1 MLPHALDCPLSD
13 SPTKEIAMSRIRN
26 SHLSRLGVVLGLLL
40 LVAAPAMAS
49 PDEEGDVAQSRRTVE
64 GGEALPQ
71 GTLRIRSHEVK
82 VVINNGFAT
91 TTVDQ
96 VLENGTG
103 QDVEAAW
110 AFPLPKEAALSELSL
125 RAGGKQY
132 VGEVVEKQRAHEI
145 YQAEKTAGHTTAMA
159 EQHEY
164 FHYQVRIARVPAR
177 GEVIARIVYYQAL
190 EIESGV
196 GRYLYPMQEGN
207 TDDLSRAFWSMERK
221 AAGRLSFDVTL
232 KTAFP
237 VDRLHSPSHPG
248 MQFQNA
254 EEGTWHAMLQQ
265 PSATLDR
272 DFTLLYRLHPDVPAR
287 VEMLTHRVEGATE
300 GTFMAVVTPGSDL
313 APIESGTD
321 WAFVLDVSG
330 SMQGEK
336 IRLLKKGVAKAMA
349 GLSPKDR
356 IQIFTFNNS
365 ARALTRQ
372 WLPADAGGRGEA
384 QRLVDGIAANGGT
397 NVFAGLGA
405 AYAVMDQDRPTGI
418 ILVSDG
424 VANVG
429 PHHYRDL
436 IGLGKKHD
444 VRVFT
449 FAIGNSANERLLDD
463 LATLS
468 GGTSASVSA
477 QDEIGAHL
485 LLARERMTHTALHG
499 VRFELPGATVI
510 HPKTMPTLYMGQQL
524 VVLGRYDKIGEVP
537 LKVTARISGKEATWT
552 ESVNLPASDN
562 ANPEL
567 ERLYALAAITD
578 LQREAW
584 LRTGDGG
591 EARSAIVDMALRYSL
606 VTDYTSMIVM
616 EDERKA
622 QYGVTNQNAERRQR
636 EVAAA
641 SRRAAGTN
649 SVGMHTSGAP
659 IAGTRAAH
667 APSRYAARQQGGG
680 SSGGGGGGGSGAL
693 GPLHLL
699 LAGGLALAARRR
711 RKRAA

>member
-1 MLPHALDCPLSD
+1 MF
-13 SPTKEIAMSRIRN
+13 RIRN
-26 SHLSRLGVVLGLLL
+26 PHVTGLGLVLGLLL
-40 LVAAPAMAS
+40 LAAAPAMAT
-49 PDEEGDVAQSRRTVE
+49 PDEEGAPGAAAQSRRTVE
-64 GGEALPQ
+64 SGEALPQ
-71 GTLRIRSHEVK
+71 GTLQIRSHDVT

-132 VGEVVEKQRAHEI
+132 IGEVVEKQRAQEI
-145 YQAEKTAGHTTAMA
+145 YQAEKAAGRTTAIA

-164 FHYQVRIARVPAR
+164 FHYQVKIARVPAR
-177 GEVIARIVYYQAL
+177 GEVIARVVYYQAL
-190 EIESGV
+190 ELESGV

-207 TDDLSRAFWSMERK
+207 TDDLDRAFWSMDRK
-221 AAGRLSFDVTL
+221 ATGRLSFDVTL

-237 VDRLHSPSHPG
+237 VDRLQSPSHPG
-248 MQFQNA
+248 MQFQRSG
-254 EEGTWHAMLQQ
+254 EETWHATLQQ
-265 PSATLDR
+265 PSASLDR
-272 DFTLLYRLHPDVPAR
+272 DFTLMYRLHPDVPAR
-287 VEMLTHRVEGATE
+287 IEMLTNRTEGAPE

-313 APIESGTD
+313 APIQSGTD

-349 GLSPKDR
+349 GLSPRDR
-356 IQIFTFNNS
+356 IQIFTFNNR
-365 ARALTRQ
+365 ARRLTRQ
-372 WLPADAGGRGEA
+372 WLPADADGRSKA

-397 NVFAGLGA
+397 DVFAGLSE

-524 VVLGRYDKIGEVP
+524 VVFGRYDRVGDAP
-537 LKVTARISGKEATWT
+537 LKVTAKISGKEATWT
-552 ESVNLPASDN
+552 ESVHLPASDDS
-562 ANPEL
+562 NPEL

-584 LRTGDGG
+584 LRTGNGG

-606 VTDYTSMIVM
+606 VTDYTSMIVL

-622 QYGVTNQNAERRQR
+622 QYGVTNQNADRRQR

-641 SRRAAGTN
+641 AKRAAGTN
-649 SVGMHTSGAP
+649 RVQMRSGGTP
-659 IAGTRAAH
+659 IAGKQAAH
-667 APSRYAARQQGGG
+667 APSRYAARQQSRSSNSGG
-680 SSGGGGGGGSGAL
+680 SGGGGGGGGSGAL